1 MILCK
6 SCIPSK
12 LFTGLMILGKIC
24 IPSKLFTRLMILG
37 KSCIP
42 SKLFTAN
49 LSVITSLFVLK
60 KSKEKNVFVQRT

>member
-1 MILCK
+1 MILDK

-12 LFTGLMILGKIC
+12 LFTG
-24 IPSKLFTRLMILG
+24 LMILG

-49 LSVITSLFVLK
+49 LSVITSLVVFKKKLK
-60 KSKEKNVFVQRT
+60 KHLCTKNIMQL

>member
-1 MILCK
+1 MILGK

-12 LFTGLMILGKIC
+12 LFTGLMI
-24 IPSKLFTRLMILG
+24 PG

-49 LSVITSLFVLK
+49 LSVITSLFVFKTMWK
-60 KSKEKNVFVQRT
+60 KNICVQRT